1 MDESKVKWEQ
11 FLSGNYDAYTW
22 IYYSYAKTL
31 YSYGSRFVSSHEIVE
46 DAIQELFLTLY
57 KNRNRLRVPENVKL
71 YLLVSMKHNLI
82 RAINKEERYEPVTA
96 ENIPFL

>member
-1 MDESKVKWEQ
+1 MDESKVKWKQ

-22 IYYSYAKTL
+22 IYNSYAKML
-31 YSYGSRFVSSHEIVE
+31 YLYGSRFVASHEIVE

-82 RAINKEERYEPVTA
+82 LAINKEERYEPVMA